1 MIRTARR
8 RALLAAPIFFALSLA
23 CRGPSAPEWSA
34 EPVRDSGAALVASGE
49 RERAG
54 EWEEAHRIL
63 TEGLLQHPG
72 DFDLAARLQDVELR
86 LLERGEAPADFLSS
100 DGTAIERLRRAYRA
114 RADRV
119 GDARSLLLAAR
130 VEDDLLAALY
140 LVQLA
145 AAKEDADAVV
155 HYGHAHVLF
164 ALGRLGEARQ
174 ALERAFAT
182 RPGLSRARRLEAR
195 VLAAQGEEREAL
207 VALDAWLERSA
218 LDPRLSAGQ
227 RADAQLEAAGLE
239 LGLDQAGAALERLES
254 LGPYEGK
261 RGARLELL
269 RAAALEG
276 RRDLEGALLAA
287 RRAAQLDPSDPLPLL
302 YEALLHGR
310 RRGEP
315 IAARKAWVA
324 LLERLSAQEGEFDP
338 AAVLVALR
346 ARVELAQLDRGRRA
360 PASERP

>member
-1 MIRTARR
+1 MIRPERR
-8 RALLAAPIFFALSLA
+8 RASLAAPIVFALSLA
-23 CRGPSAPEWSA
+23 CRGPSAPDWSA
-34 EPVRDSGAALVASGE
+34 EPLTDSGATLVASGE

-54 EWEEAHRIL
+54 DWAEAHRIL
-63 TEGLLQHPG
+63 TEGLLRHPG

-86 LLERGEAPADFLSS
+86 LLERGEVPEDFPPGE
-100 DGTAIERLRRAYRA
+100 GTANERARRAYRA
-114 RADRV
+114 RAERV

-140 LVQLA
+140 LVQMA
-145 AAKEDADAVV
+145 AGKDDADAAV

-174 ALERAFAT
+174 ALGRVFAT
-182 RPGLSRARRLEAR
+182 RPGFLRARRLEAR

-207 VALDAWLERSA
+207 VALDAWLERSGR
-218 LDPRLSAGQ
+218 DPRLSPAQ

-315 IAARKAWVA
+315 IAARRAWVA

-346 ARVELAQLDRGRRA
+346 ARVELAQLERGRRTTA
-360 PASERP
+360 AERP